1 VLIVD
6 LEAPLADLRLPPGRL
21 GPYRSLLVVA
31 RVDGDPLGTAALS
44 VNPAGEVPRSRLAR
58 GLRRQLEAELREVFA
73 RRGLALP
80 PSLPSIGIPGGPG
93 DGHGAA
99 APRRSV
105 SVVVTTCSDPA
116 RLERCV
122 RSILA
127 CDHDDFEV
135 IVVENRPRSSTTGMM
150 LAERFASERRL
161 RYVEEPSPGLSQARN
176 TGLALAEGDV
186 VAFTDDDVFVDPA
199 WIRRCARGFERADD
213 VACVTGLIIPLE
225 LESDSQLLLDQF
237 VGLGKGFRRQ
247 TYRIEADGDG
257 DPLLPYT
264 PGVIGSGANT
274 VVRADVARELGGFD
288 TSLGAGTPAL
298 GGEDLDFY
306 VRLLRE
312 GHAVAYEPAAIVWH
326 EHPDGEGTLRRQV
339 YRYGVG
345 LGAMLAKRLIAGP
358 KRREL
363 MRAVPAGLRYA
374 RDPTSR
380 KNAGKAADYP
390 SRLEWLE
397 RLGMLIGPIAYL
409 LSSLV
414 AAIRQ
419 PSPPVGR
426 DAVAELTSPARR
438 VLTATAAASCV
449 AAPLVVALGLA
460 SVLRFP
466 VVLALLCLGPG
477 TALLTA
483 ARGRLELGLV
493 LGVSLGVSAV
503 VAQSMLWFDA
513 WGPNVVL
520 YCLAAVCLAP
530 LVLQLRRVTA
540 TPRPFQLTNVR
551 DAIRGVPRFVA
562 AHVVVLTVA
571 LALWSASLAGADLGR
586 MSGLGLLNALPA
598 AYFVAFGLLL
608 VGFAMALARDEVPR
622 RLPWLYVLA
631 LILVLHGTTAV
642 LYNEPRYAWTYK
654 HLGVIDLIAS
664 DRNDLLTRADGRSVE
679 VAGGERVVL
688 QTAGAAVQTDS
699 MGAVTFLLHSLIT
712 PDFAFLFF
720 VLGLILI
727 VVELLHPGVS
737 IPGILGV
744 LLLVFSLLSF
754 GMLPVQ
760 LAGIVMLLIAVG
772 FFLLELKHPGIGLPA
787 VGGVVFLALGG
798 LFLFDRA
805 VPDVQVSPWLVA
817 VMAAVALLFF
827 GVVVRA
833 SLKARRLPPPPGL
846 ERLVGSTGVVV
857 TELDPV
863 GVVRVGSEDWSAT
876 TRHAPVAAGQ
886 RVEVVAVEGLRLGVQ
901 PSRPAQTAT
910 PARPGPEEGS
920 SR

>member
-1 VLIVD
+1 MLIVD

-339 YRYGVG
+339 Y
-345 LGAMLAKRLIAGP
+345 
-358 KRREL
+358 
-363 MRAVPAGLRYA
+363 
-374 RDPTSR
+374 
-380 KNAGKAADYP
+380 
-390 SRLEWLE
+390 
-397 RLGMLIGPIAYL
+397 
-409 LSSLV
+409 
-414 AAIRQ
+414 
-419 PSPPVGR
+419 
-426 DAVAELTSPARR
+426 
-438 VLTATAAASCV
+438 
-449 AAPLVVALGLA
+449 PL
-460 SVLRFP
+460 
-466 VVLALLCLGPG
+466 
-477 TALLTA
+477 
-483 ARGRLELGLV
+483 
-493 LGVSLGVSAV
+493 LGVVH
-503 VAQSMLWFDA
+503 F
-513 WGPNVVL
+513 
-520 YCLAAVCLAP
+520 
-530 LVLQLRRVTA
+530 
-540 TPRPFQLTNVR
+540 
-551 DAIRGVPRFVA
+551 
-562 AHVVVLTVA
+562 
-571 LALWSASLAGADLGR
+571 
-586 MSGLGLLNALPA
+586 
-598 AYFVAFGLLL
+598 
-608 VGFAMALARDEVPR
+608 
-622 RLPWLYVLA
+622 
-631 LILVLHGTTAV
+631 
-642 LYNEPRYAWTYK
+642 
-654 HLGVIDLIAS
+654 
-664 DRNDLLTRADGRSVE
+664 
-679 VAGGERVVL
+679 
-688 QTAGAAVQTDS
+688 
-699 MGAVTFLLHSLIT
+699 
-712 PDFAFLFF
+712 
-720 VLGLILI
+720 
-727 VVELLHPGVS
+727 S
-737 IPGILGV
+737 I
-744 LLLVFSLLSF
+744 S
-754 GMLPVQ
+754 
-760 LAGIVMLLIAVG
+760 
-772 FFLLELKHPGIGLPA
+772 
-787 VGGVVFLALGG
+787 
-798 LFLFDRA
+798 
-805 VPDVQVSPWLVA
+805 
-817 VMAAVALLFF
+817 
-827 GVVVRA
+827 
-833 SLKARRLPPPPGL
+833 
-846 ERLVGSTGVVV
+846 
-857 TELDPV
+857 
-863 GVVRVGSEDWSAT
+863 
-876 TRHAPVAAGQ
+876 
-886 RVEVVAVEGLRLGVQ
+886 
-901 PSRPAQTAT
+901 
-910 PARPGPEEGS
+910 
-920 SR
+920 